1 MAPAQNA
8 VRRKINAKLSR
19 VIIISHIVTVVRSA
33 ADAVADVSNTVAYAG
48 APNANALLTCA

>member
-8 VRRKINAKLSR
+8 IRRKINAKLSR
-19 VIIISHIVTVVRSA
+19 VIIISHIVT